1 MSVQG
6 RQVRPPEMSLC
17 PPGSSPDDQEPRLS
31 SPEMMI
37 EHNAAVA
44 AWKNGLCPDHS
55 ECMEERTL
63 PGSQRM
69 HGGERDVKF
78 G

>member
-17 PPGSSPDDQEPRLS
+17 PRGAPPDDQEPRLY

-44 AWKNGLCPDHS
+44 WRNGLCPDHS
-55 ECMEERTL
+55 ECMEEK
-63 PGSQRM
+63 GM
-69 HGGERDVKF
+69 
-78 G
+78 